1 MIELLVERL
10 LVLDKLGDCAVAFSV
25 VMKIIQL
32 SGCLEKINVSFSG
45 LLFVENELFV
55 CVDDS
60 CRQNFLSRL
69 SEHMH
74 SLKVEIKRLNG
85 EAQKITTILSMLESW
100 VRLTVT
106 LYLS

>member
-10 LVLDKLGDCAVAFSV
+10 LILDKLGDCDVAFAV
-25 VMKIIQL
+25 VVKILHL
-32 SGCLEKINVSFSG
+32 SGCLEKIKESFSG

-69 SEHMH
+69 SEHIH
-74 SLKVEIKRLNG
+74 SLKVETKN
-85 EAQKITTILSMLESW
+85 
-100 VRLTVT
+100 
-106 LYLS
+106 

>member
-1 MIELLVERL
+1 MERL
-10 LVLDKLGDCAVAFSV
+10 LVLDKLGDCAVAFAV
-25 VMKIIQL
+25 VIKIIQL
-32 SGCLEKINVSFSG
+32 SGCLEKIKESFSG

-74 SLKVEIKRLNG
+74 SLKVETKN
-85 EAQKITTILSMLESW
+85 
-100 VRLTVT
+100 
-106 LYLS
+106 